1 MQIGAQLYTL
11 RTYLQTEEDIRIS
24 LKKVA
29 DMGYKIVQVS
39 GMGKIDPHL
48 LRDICDGLGLKIVLT
63 HNPAERILWDT
74 DNLIKEHEILGCEY
88 IGLGGMPEKYRSDF
102 WIGQFGKDFLTPAKK
117 MADAGKHFMYHNH
130 DFEFERQPNGRLLIE
145 MLLEQLPPELMGITL
160 DTYWVQAGGADV
172 CQWLEILKDRI
183 PCVHF
188 KDMAVKNRIQLMAA
202 VGEGNLNFPGIIK
215 KLNDLGTAKYAL
227 VEQDVC
233 PRDPFD
239 CLRVSRENLLRYGC
253 TD

>member
-145 MLLEQLPPELMGITL
+145 MLWNSCRP
-160 DTYWVQAGGADV
+160 
-172 CQWLEILKDRI
+172 
-183 PCVHF
+183 
-188 KDMAVKNRIQLMAA
+188 N
-202 VGEGNLNFPGIIK
+202 
-215 KLNDLGTAKYAL
+215 
-227 VEQDVC
+227 
-233 PRDPFD
+233 
-239 CLRVSRENLLRYGC
+239 
-253 TD
+253 